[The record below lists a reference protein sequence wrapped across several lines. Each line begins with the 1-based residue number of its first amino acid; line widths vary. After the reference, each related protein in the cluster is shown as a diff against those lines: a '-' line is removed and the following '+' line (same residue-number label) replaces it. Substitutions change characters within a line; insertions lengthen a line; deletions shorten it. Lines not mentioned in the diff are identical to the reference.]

1 MYIYSNKSISN
12 NYNINIRLKL
22 TINIKNTPIFVELF
36 IFIY

>member
-22 TINIKNTPIFVELF
+22 TINIKKTTNIC
-36 IFIY
+36 